1 MEEIKNWWG
10 VFGLFGC
17 VTVVSSSV
25 ERRCHRQGSLGALT
39 NPTIYI
45 HWHSSRECYTLAQV
59 YKNGNAC
66 LCVLKYMCVFFFF
79 FNGPWIKSVVFFISW
94 LVCVFPLI
102 CTPLLSLSEA
112 MCLVTLS
119 SYTEPVS
126 TPITSTTLVCW
137 NGLRLL
143 FIVLLLLDSSQ
154 LYSVSTVP
162 VEPWGVTLETS
173 VSYQHYQCSVSV
185 DL

>member
-1 MEEIKNWWG
+1 M
-10 VFGLFGC
+10 GC
-17 VTVVSSSV
+17 VWIVRLCYCGFELGGATLSPTRISRCPDQSNNLHSLALEQGVLHTCPSLQEWKCVSV
-25 ERRCHRQGSLGALT
+25 CAK
-39 NPTIYI
+39 
-45 HWHSSRECYTLAQV
+45 V
-59 YKNGNAC
+59 YV
-66 LCVLKYMCVFFFF
+66 CVFFF